1 MFNVARRGNKSLG
14 ELQEIWNEIPRWL
27 HDRCVPWVGVWG
39 VGEFPG
45 FQGASKASPPDPPIC
60 YPSPRPDIRPHSLN
74 CLTFF
79 VESRAGRGGGWY
91 LDLLGKKYDNVARAR
106 NILLGWEEI

>member
-1 MFNVARRGNKSLG
+1 MFNVARK
-14 ELQEIWNEIPRWL
+14 EIKFKESSKKFGMKFRDGCTAVVSPG
-27 HDRCVPWVGVWG
+27 VGVWG

-45 FQGASKASPPDPPIC
+45 FQGASKGF
-60 YPSPRPDIRPHSLN
+60 PSRSTNLLSVPRPDIRPHSLN

-79 VESRAGRGGGWY
+79 VETRAGRGGGWY

-106 NILLGWEEI
+106 DILLGWEEI

>member
-1 MFNVARRGNKSLG
+1 MPPEFLRGFVKMYNSGIAFVQCCKKG
-14 ELQEIWNEIPRWL
+14 EIKFKEGSKKFGMKFRDGCTTVVSPG
-27 HDRCVPWVGVWG
+27 VGVWG

-79 VESRAGRGGGWY
+79 VETRAGRGAVGT
-91 LDLLGKKYDNVARAR
+91 
-106 NILLGWEEI
+106 